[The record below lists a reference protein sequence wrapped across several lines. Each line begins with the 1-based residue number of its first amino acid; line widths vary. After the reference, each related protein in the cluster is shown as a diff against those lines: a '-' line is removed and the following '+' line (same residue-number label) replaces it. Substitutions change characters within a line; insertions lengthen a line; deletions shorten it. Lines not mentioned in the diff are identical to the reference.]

1 MNFGFV
7 VFYPLGTALGFAF
20 YISSTRSLS
29 KHLDHIRLQAYTS
42 LLGTLICAPLLLLS
56 NLADIS
62 ELQIVI
68 PENVFWVWLLGV
80 AVFGTVSHLF
90 ISYALKFASST
101 TLAPLHYLEILSAVL
116 LGYLVFGDI
125 PDSTAL
131 YGMIVII
138 FSGIYIFLREH
149 FVHKEK

>member
-1 MNFGFV
+1 MMELCRSWIFKWINKNFG
-7 VFYPLGTALGFAF
+7 
-20 YISSTRSLS
+20 
-29 KHLDHIRLQAYTS
+29 
-42 LLGTLICAPLLLLS
+42 
-56 NLADIS
+56 DIS
-62 ELQIVI
+62 ELQIII

-101 TLAPLHYLEILSAVL
+101 TLAPLHYLEILSGVL
-116 LGYLVFGDI
+116 LGCLGFDDI

-131 YGMIVII
+131 CGIIVII
-138 FSGIYIFLREH
+138 FSGMYIFLREH